1 MATSRPSSGLR
12 VLTRGQHPLREGILA
27 TIQLPADLTKKEAK
41 RLAVFIE
48 SLALE
53 EPAQQL
59 ALPRGDV
66 SAAYVGAEQLVIGH
80 VQPGAGRRQTAG
92 CRAVPI
98 TPSAGS
104 AEDVRP
110 GGGSCAPICHP
121 IRSGGARGGTP
132 RSPGQRE
139 CHRGARTARRGRG

>member
-1 MATSRPSSGLR
+1 MPSLRPDGTECAYLDARPGRSAARDSLMGSRHRGCLHGHLR

-92 CRAVPI
+92 GRAVPL
-98 TPSAGS
+98 
-104 AEDVRP
+104 
-110 GGGSCAPICHP
+110 
-121 IRSGGARGGTP
+121 
-132 RSPGQRE
+132 
-139 CHRGARTARRGRG
+139 